1 MNKARSLSIGL
12 GILQVLIGVGA
23 VIGGFGL
30 VLAPDG
36 ANLKLPLE
44 ALNKSPFRN
53 YLIPGIVLLCINGIC
68 NLGGS
73 ILSFSRK
80 RYAGGTAMVLGAFLI
95 IWIVVQVWWI
105 GLISFLQP
113 LYFCIGLIE
122 SIWGLLLY
130 KLLAER

>member
-12 GILQVLIGVGA
+12 GVLQVLIGVGA
-23 VIGGFGL
+23 VIGGLGL

-36 ANLKLPLE
+36 SNLRLSLE
-44 ALNKSPFRN
+44 VLNKSPFST
-53 YLIPGIVLLCINGIC
+53 YLIPGIVLLCINGIG
-68 NLGGS
+68 NLAGG

-80 RYAGGTAMVLGAFLI
+80 HYAGGTAVVLGAFLI

-122 SIWGLLLY
+122 LIWGLLLY
-130 KLLAER
+130 KLLTER